1 MVYQNSILSLEL
13 HHNGMYSRYR
23 LGSNWFTKNL
33 ATTTKRC
40 QKTPTWIMDCFI
52 ALMTTPP
59 SSQLFCHNIV
69 LPSRLEV
76 ALVKHVSMWYWQ
88 WFDRKIAIACLMNSL
103 LNIVELTLQKKY
115 WNLDYKYV
123 YFDDVYIRL
132 MIVTNRFMDEL
143 FV

>member
-1 MVYQNSILSLEL
+1 MVYQNSILYLEL
-13 HHNGMYSRYR
+13 HYNGMYSRYR

-88 WFDRKIAIACLMNSL
+88 WFDRMIAIACLMNSL
-103 LNIVELTLQKKY
+103 LNIVQITLQTKLLKCGIQY
-115 WNLDYKYV
+115 AFIFLMFILD
-123 YFDDVYIRL
+123 L
-132 MIVTNRFMDEL
+132 WL
-143 FV
+143 F

>member
-1 MVYQNSILSLEL
+1 MAYQISMISLEL
-13 HHNGMYSRYR
+13 HYNGMYSRYR

-33 ATTTKRC
+33 ASTTKRC

-76 ALVKHVSMWYWQ
+76 ALVKHVS
-88 WFDRKIAIACLMNSL
+88 L
-103 LNIVELTLQKKY
+103 
-115 WNLDYKYV
+115 
-123 YFDDVYIRL
+123 
-132 MIVTNRFMDEL
+132 
-143 FV
+143 

>member
-1 MVYQNSILSLEL
+1 MVYQNSFLSLEL

-33 ATTTKRC
+33 ASATKRC